1 MNKTLLLAGVA
12 ATLLAANVNAAEL
25 NTYVSGKLRYADMS
39 NDVNDSSGSLD
50 VDDNVFGASVAIGS
64 KVETQNGAVR
74 VELEYNKN
82 EDAEKTYPGGTL
94 KIDSQSLMVNAYYD
108 INTGTKFTP
117 YLGAGIGYAKVK
129 GKANISAL
137 GSGSIDDNNFAW
149 QIGAGV
155 GYAVNENVSIDA
167 GYRYVDNGDF
177 SEYGINVDST
187 AHELYLGARYGF

>member
-39 NDVNDSSGSLD
+39 NDVNDTSGSLD

-82 EDAEKTYPGGTL
+82 EDAEKH
-94 KIDSQSLMVNAYYD
+94 IR
-108 INTGTKFTP
+108 
-117 YLGAGIGYAKVK
+117 
-129 GKANISAL
+129 
-137 GSGSIDDNNFAW
+137 
-149 QIGAGV
+149 
-155 GYAVNENVSIDA
+155 E
-167 GYRYVDNGDF
+167 
-177 SEYGINVDST
+177 E
-187 AHELYLGARYGF
+187 H